1 LLDLR
6 NPNDT
11 VAAPST
17 STVQSPAKYAVPS
30 SEFAETPLGL
40 PARRRRLQWDPER
53 ILFVA
58 LVWLGQSYWL
68 FQFIGFIG
76 ANIPYY
82 DEWEMVP
89 ALTRA
94 RPITLGWL
102 WSQHN
107 EHRMFLSRL
116 VYIAVVRFGHFDFR
130 SGMYFDAG
138 VLSLL
143 AAACCIVAR
152 RVRGSTSYADAF
164 FPLVLL
170 HWGQA
175 QNLDW
180 AFQIA
185 FVMTTAVVLAG
196 LMLMVNPGALNWPA
210 AFGLGVCTVL
220 LPLMSGAG
228 LALVP
233 ALGLCTITSAWVM
246 RRTRPRRY
254 IAWLPVLLLGLLGI
268 ALLIAYFINYH
279 RPARHPVS
287 PNFAATA
294 LATLKILTA
303 GFGSGAA
310 AYWHRGSG
318 LFVLGLSLTTA
329 ALLLSR
335 MLPRDRER
343 PRALRLGL
351 FLVGMVGLAGG
362 IGWARVALFS
372 GAPFES
378 RYVTLSVPFLCAIY
392 FCWELA
398 PRWRIGQFIQM
409 TLCLVA
415 ALLVVRNHE
424 HGYREAA
431 EAYADRQVVLK
442 DIRSGTPRAEIVKR
456 HCGFLYYVCG
466 DSTLSDRMRMLRDA
480 HAGDFSILK
489 E

>member
-1 LLDLR
+1 
-6 NPNDT
+6 
-11 VAAPST
+11 
-17 STVQSPAKYAVPS
+17 VQSPAKYAVPS
-30 SEFAETPLGL
+30 SEFAGLPLRA

-58 LVWLGQSYWL
+58 AVWLGQSYLL

-82 DEWEMVP
+82 DEWEMIP
-89 ALTRA
+89 TLTRA
-94 RPITLGWL
+94 RPVTLGWL

-116 VYIAVVRFGHFDFR
+116 VYLWVVRYGHFDFR

-143 AAACCIVAR
+143 AAACCIMAR
-152 RVRGSTSYADAF
+152 RIRGSTSYADAF

-185 FVMTTAVVLAG
+185 FVMTTAVVVAG
-196 LMLMVNPGALNWPA
+196 LLLVVNPGALNWPA
-210 AFGLGVCTVL
+210 ALGLGACTVL

-233 ALGLCTITSAWVM
+233 ALGLCTLGSAWAL
-246 RRTRPRRY
+246 RRRRPRRLL
-254 IAWLPVLLLGLLGI
+254 AWLPVLLLGLLGF
-268 ALLIAYFINYH
+268 ALLVAYFINYH

-294 LATLKILTA
+294 IATLKILTA

-310 AYWHRGSG
+310 AYWHRGTG
-318 LFVLGLSLTTA
+318 LFVLALALATA
-329 ALLLSR
+329 ALLFVHIFR
-335 MLPRDRER
+335 RDGER

-362 IGWARVALFS
+362 IGWARVALFW

-392 FCWELA
+392 FSWELA
-398 PRWRIGQFIQM
+398 PQRRVGQFVQM
-409 TLCLVA
+409 TLFLIA
-415 ALLVVRNHE
+415 ALLLIRNRE
-424 HGYREAA
+424 YGYHEAA
-431 EAYADRQVVLK
+431 EAYADRQAVLK
-442 DIRSGTPRAEIVKR
+442 DIRSGTPRLEIARR

-466 DSTLSDRMRMLRDA
+466 DSTLADRLRMLRDA